1 MKWKDQARRVSLFSS
16 KTRSKVLRSQS
27 SQWLDDYKTLGQKK
41 NQNSSKKLVK
51 KFVKRICQKYSS
63 KKFLKKICQKDSSK
77 NRPKFRQETSS
88 KKSSKKIVK
97 KIKII
102 PNLYHR
108 VENFISGSTTILVRT
123 YIEVSSLCRKTT
135 GNVALVWSSWVT
147 MKNQSFYLDT
157 ICGLH

>member
-27 SQWLDDYKTLGQKK
+27 LQWLEDYKTLGQKK

-51 KFVKRICQKYSS
+51 KFIKRIRQKYSS
-63 KKFLKKICQKDSSK
+63 KKSVKKICQKIVQNFVKKHHQK
-77 NRPKFRQETSS
+77 NRQKKLS
-88 KKSSKKIVK
+88 KKFKSFQIYITELKTS
-97 KIKII
+97 
-102 PNLYHR
+102 Y
-108 VENFISGSTTILVRT
+108 LVLPQYLRT
-123 YIEVSSLCRKTT
+123 YIKVSSLCRKTT